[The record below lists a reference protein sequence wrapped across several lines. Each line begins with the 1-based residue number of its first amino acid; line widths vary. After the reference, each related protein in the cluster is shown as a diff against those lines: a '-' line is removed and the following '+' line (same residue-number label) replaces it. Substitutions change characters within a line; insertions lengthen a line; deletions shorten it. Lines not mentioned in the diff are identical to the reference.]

1 MPIQLCTHRF
11 LDNHKCGSPALRGE
25 LYCYFH
31 HPRRRPTSNRYERQS
46 RRGFTLP
53 TPRSQREVQDAIGQ
67 ITERLASNKIDVNR
81 ASVLL
86 YGLQLAS
93 QSFPPF

>member
-1 MPIQLCTHRF
+1 MSTPIQLCTHRF

-25 LYCYFH
+25 VYCYFH
-31 HPRRRPTSNRYERQS
+31 HPRRRPTSNRYERLS

-53 TPRSQREVQDAIGQ
+53 APQNLAELQTAIG
-67 ITERLASNKIDVNR
+67 IVIERLASNQLDVHR

-86 YGLQLAS
+86 YSLQLAS
-93 QSFPPF
+93 RNLY